1 MSSINRP
8 LTGPMLSFDLERQ
21 MEELRGDEAYRRS
34 GRAGRTLAKSGRL
47 RIVLTA
53 MNAGVSIGT
62 HQADSPM
69 TVHVLRGHIHFRAS
83 GGEHELRE
91 GQLLFFGPGDADD
104 IRATE
109 ETVLLL
115 SLSAMGD
122 DYLMQEP
129 TEEEAP
135 HRPGG

>member
-53 MNAGVSIGT
+53 MGAGVSIGT

-69 TVHVLRGHIHFRAS
+69 TVHVLRGHIRYRA
-83 GGEHELRE
+83 GGEEHELRQ
-91 GQLLFFGPGDADD
+91 GQLLFFGPGDAHD
-104 IRATE
+104 IRAE
-109 ETVLLL
+109 EESALLL
-115 SLSAMGD
+115 SLSAVGD
-122 DYLMQEP
+122 DYLMEEP
-129 TEEEAP
+129 SEDEAP
-135 HRPGG
+135 RRREG